1 MSDQGKRSLRDI
13 AEQTYDDV
21 VENADA
27 EDVGGPV
34 VEPEAPAEP
43 ELPLE
48 PGERPRDERGR
59 WVAKHPVEGEAAAA
73 TPPSPKPS
81 TQEPQQPH
89 PAPEQPAPGVA
100 AQAPANWS
108 AEDRANFEKL
118 KPGSWERDFLLRRH
132 SEMEGDY
139 QRRVQANTFSNQ
151 FVTAVAPVFDDPV
164 IVQSLRAEGKTPID
178 AVHQWAA
185 FNKRALDQDDNVR
198 IDLLFELAD
207 RMQLD
212 PAVVFGRVST
222 AIPSF
227 TQEELANPATKKFAD
242 HIGYLQRQLKANQEF
257 ITSFQRGQTE
267 QAIGARRG
275 EIDAFAN
282 AKNQDGSPAHPYF
295 DALLP
300 IIMEHYRA
308 SPTSTIE
315 QCYQAAVQPLLEPM
329 KAAAQADVE
338 KRQNLA
344 RAQVAARSNVRGI
357 TGPVAKPPAP
367 AGKQSMRDVIEAAA
381 DEVGFSG

>member
-21 VENADA
+21 VENADV

-34 VEPEAPAEP
+34 IEHEAPPQEP

-48 PGERPRDERGR
+48 PGERQRDERGR

-89 PAPEQPAPGVA
+89 PAPVETPGVA

-108 AEDRANFEKL
+108 VEDRATFAKL
-118 KPGSWERDFLLRRH
+118 PKEGQEFLLRRH

-139 QRRVQANTFSNQ
+139 QKRVQANTFSNQ
-151 FVTAVAPVFDDPV
+151 FVTAVAPVFDDPD
-164 IVQSLRAEGKTPID
+164 IVRALRAEGKTPID

-185 FNKRALDQDDNVR
+185 FNKRALSQDDNTR

-222 AIPSF
+222 AAPGF
-227 TQEELANPATKKFAD
+227 TPEELANPATKKFAD

-267 QAIGARRG
+267 QAIGARRAD
-275 EIDAFAN
+275 IDAFAS
-282 AKNQDGSPAHPYF
+282 AKNADGSPAHPYF

-300 IIMEHYRA
+300 IIMEHFKA
-308 SPTSTIE
+308 SPGATIE
-315 QCYQAAVQPLLEPM
+315 QCYQAAVQPLIEPM
-329 KAAAQADVE
+329 RAAAQADVE

-357 TGPVAKPPAP
+357 TAPVAKPAAP
-367 AGKQSMRDVIEAAA
+367 TGKQSLRDVIEASA